1 MRVNQ
6 PVTRVERH
14 LQEGAFIVST
24 TDLRGVITYVNEEF
38 IRISGFTPDEL
49 IGQPHN
55 LVRHPDMPPAA
66 FEDLWRTVKTGQPW
80 QGMVKN
86 RCKNGDFYWVDA
98 SVTPI
103 EEKGSIIGYVSIRSK
118 PSPTQIAE
126 AELMYTRAR
135 AGQPMAE
142 PERKIWVPAPSL
154 GFTKRLWAAAG
165 VVLGLFLL
173 VSAVSF
179 VGAALTR
186 SDAAGIRDEYLPT
199 TLLAEEMAYQ
209 TVMIQQAL
217 TDASLTHRSESMKEA
232 AGAASAFHKAE
243 AQFRTLSV
251 KDQDNLKSLEKLR
264 QDFDALHE
272 TGRKMVGAYQNQ
284 GASESLRAM
293 EAFDR
298 AAETLTA
305 EVLKLRDHEVTDVQ
319 ERLSTVADRSR
330 LTLWVLGGGM
340 LLTVAAGLLIF
351 GKLIQILDHQLGG
364 DPMAAL
370 EATRTLAK
378 GNLRADI
385 PLRTGDR
392 GSLMA
397 NVWQMQASLRNTI
410 NRIRFDAQ
418 RVSQN
423 SSEIA
428 VATHEIA
435 STSHDLARNA
445 DGQRH
450 STEQMASAITELSAS
465 VREVADHVRASHS
478 RSLEAAKT
486 AQTADSAGQ
495 AAIRA
500 MARVE
505 EATGQ
510 MVEAVQVIQEIAR
523 QTNLLSL
530 NAAIEAATAG
540 RLGKGFAVV
549 AEEGR
554 KLAERSDS
562 SAREIAALI
571 QGSNQAVAQGKATV
585 LEVVGALETI
595 RDHVSEVASMSTQ
608 IETASGEQA
617 KVSEEVARQVELGA
631 QQAEQNASA
640 SIQLSST
647 VDSNVAVT
655 EQLSR
660 TAEGLAALVG
670 RFKTCLLYTSDAAD
684 E

>member
-549 AEEGR
+549 AEEVR
-554 KLAERSDS
+554 KLAERSDG

-571 QGSNQAVAQGKATV
+571 HGSNQAVAQGKATV
-585 LEVVGALETI
+585 LEVVQALETI

-660 TAEGLAALVG
+660 TADGLAALVG
-670 RFKTCLLYTSDAAD
+670 RFKT
-684 E
+684 

>member
-38 IRISGFTPDEL
+38 IRISGYTPDEL

-103 EEKGSIIGYVSIRSK
+103 EEKGSIIGFVSIRSK

-135 AGQPMAE
+135 AGQPMTE
-142 PERKIWVPAPSL
+142 PEKQLWIPAPTL

-173 VSAVSF
+173 VSALSF
-179 VGAALTR
+179 GSAALTR
-186 SDAAGIRDEYLPT
+186 GDAAGIRDEYLPT
-199 TLLAEEMAYQ
+199 ALLAEEMAFQ

-217 TDASLTHRSESMKEA
+217 TDASLTHRAESMKEA
-232 AGAASAFHKAE
+232 AGAAAAFHKAE

-251 KDQDNLKSLEKLR
+251 KDRDNLKSLDKLGK
-264 QDFDALHE
+264 DFDALHDS
-272 TGRKMVGAYQNQ
+272 GRSMVGAYQSQ

-298 AAETLTA
+298 AAEALTA
-305 EVLKLRDHEVTDVQ
+305 DVLKLRDHEVSDVQ

-340 LLTVAAGLLIF
+340 LLTVVAGLLIF

-392 GSLMA
+392 SSLMA
-397 NVWQMQASLRNTI
+397 NVWHMQASLRNTI

-423 SSEIA
+423 SNEIA

-435 STSHDLARNA
+435 STSHELARNA

-465 VREVADHVRASHS
+465 VREVADHVRASHG
-478 RSLEAAKT
+478 RSLEAART
-486 AQTADSAGQ
+486 AQSADSAGQ

-549 AEEGR
+549 AEEVR
-554 KLAERSDS
+554 KLAERSDG

-571 QGSNQAVAQGKATV
+571 HGSNQAVAQGKATV
-585 LEVVGALETI
+585 LEVVQALETI

-660 TAEGLAALVG
+660 TADGLAALVG
-670 RFKTCLLYTSDAAD
+670 RFKT
-684 E
+684 

>member
-38 IRISGFTPDEL
+38 IRISGFTPEEL

-103 EEKGSIIGYVSIRSK
+103 EEKGSVIGFVSIRSK

-135 AGQPMAE
+135 SGQPMAE
-142 PERKIWVPAPSL
+142 PERKIWVPAPTM
-154 GFTKRLWAAAG
+154 GFRQRLWAAAG
-165 VVLGLFLL
+165 VVLGLCLL
-173 VSAVSF
+173 VSALSF

-186 SDAAGIRDEYLPT
+186 SDAVGIRDEYLPT

-217 TDASLTHRSESMKEA
+217 TDASLTHRSEPMKEA
-232 AGAASAFHKAE
+232 AGAATAFHKAE

-251 KDQDNLKSLEKLR
+251 KDQDNLKSLDKLG

-298 AAETLTA
+298 AAATLTA

-319 ERLSTVADRSR
+319 ARLSTVADRSR

-364 DPMAAL
+364 DPRAAL

-418 RVSQN
+418 RVSLN

-486 AQTADSAGQ
+486 AQTADAAGQ

-549 AEEGR
+549 AEEVR
-554 KLAERSDS
+554 KLAERSDG

-595 RDHVSEVASMSTQ
+595 RDHVSQVASMSTQ

-631 QQAEQNASA
+631 LQAEQNASA

-660 TAEGLAALVG
+660 TADGLAALVG
-670 RFKTCLLYTSDAAD
+670 RFKT
-684 E
+684 

>member
-14 LQEGAFIVST
+14 LQEGAFVVST

-38 IRISGFTPDEL
+38 VRISGFTPDEL
-49 IGQPHN
+49 IGQPYN

-66 FEDLWRTVKTGQPW
+66 FEDLWRTVKLGQPW

-103 EEKGSIIGYVSIRSK
+103 EEKGSIIGFVSICSK
-118 PSPTQIAE
+118 PSLTQIAE

-135 AGQPMAE
+135 AGQPMIE
-142 PERKIWVPAPSL
+142 PEKKLWIPAPTL

-173 VSAVSF
+173 VSALSF
-179 VGAALTR
+179 AGAAFTR
-186 SDAAGIRDEYLPT
+186 GDAAGIRDEYLPT
-199 TLLAEEMAYQ
+199 TLLAEEMAFQ
-209 TVMIQQAL
+209 TVMVQQAL
-217 TDASLTHRSESMKEA
+217 TDASLTRRSESLKEA
-232 AGAASAFHKAE
+232 AAAAAAFHKAE
-243 AQFRTLSV
+243 AQFRNLAV
-251 KDQDNLKSLEKLR
+251 KDRDNLKSLDKLG
-264 QDFDALHE
+264 QGFDALHDL
-272 TGRKMVGAYQNQ
+272 GRSMVSAYQTQ
-284 GASESLRAM
+284 GAAEGTRAM

-298 AAETLTA
+298 AAEILTA
-305 EVLKLRDHEVTDVQ
+305 DVLKLRDHEVSDVQ

-340 LLTVAAGLLIF
+340 LLTVGAGLLIF

-378 GNLRADI
+378 GNLRADV
-385 PLRTGDR
+385 PLRSGDR
-392 GSLMA
+392 SSLMA
-397 NVWQMQASLRNTI
+397 NVWQMQTSLRNTI

-418 RVSQN
+418 RVSLN

-465 VREVADHVRASHS
+465 VREVADHVRASHG
-478 RSLEAAKT
+478 RSLEAART
-486 AQTADSAGQ
+486 AQSADSAGQ

-510 MVEAVQVIQEIAR
+510 MVDAVQVIQEIAR

-549 AEEGR
+549 AEEVR

-571 QGSNQAVAQGKATV
+571 NGSNQAVAQGKATV
-585 LEVVGALETI
+585 LEVVQALETI

-640 SIQLSST
+640 SIELSST

-670 RFKTCLLYTSDAAD
+670 RFKT
-684 E
+684 

>member
-14 LQEGAFIVST
+14 LQEGAFVVST

-38 IRISGFTPDEL
+38 VRISGFTPDEL
-49 IGQPHN
+49 IGQPYN

-66 FEDLWRTVKTGQPW
+66 FEDLWRTVKLGQPW

-103 EEKGSIIGYVSIRSK
+103 EEKGSIIGFVSIRSK
-118 PSPTQIAE
+118 PSLTQIAE

-135 AGQPMAE
+135 AGQPMIE
-142 PERKIWVPAPSL
+142 PEKKLWIPAPTL

-173 VSAVSF
+173 VSALSF
-179 VGAALTR
+179 AGAAFTR
-186 SDAAGIRDEYLPT
+186 GDAAGIRDEYLPT
-199 TLLAEEMAYQ
+199 TLLAEEMAFQ
-209 TVMIQQAL
+209 TVMVQQAL
-217 TDASLTHRSESMKEA
+217 TDASLTRRSESLKEA
-232 AGAASAFHKAE
+232 AAAAAAFHKAE
-243 AQFRTLSV
+243 AQFRNLAV
-251 KDQDNLKSLEKLR
+251 KDRDNLKSLDKLG
-264 QDFDALHE
+264 QGFDALHDL
-272 TGRKMVGAYQNQ
+272 GRSMVSAYQTQ
-284 GASESLRAM
+284 GAAEGTRAM

-298 AAETLTA
+298 AAEILTA
-305 EVLKLRDHEVTDVQ
+305 DVLKLRDHEVSDVQ

-340 LLTVAAGLLIF
+340 LLTVGAGLLIF

-378 GNLRADI
+378 GNLRADV
-385 PLRTGDR
+385 PLRSGDR
-392 GSLMA
+392 SSLMA
-397 NVWQMQASLRNTI
+397 NVWQMQTSLRNTI

-418 RVSQN
+418 RVSLN

-465 VREVADHVRASHS
+465 VREVADHVRASHG
-478 RSLEAAKT
+478 RSLEAART
-486 AQTADSAGQ
+486 AQSADSAGQ

-510 MVEAVQVIQEIAR
+510 MVDAVQVIQEIAR

-549 AEEGR
+549 AEEVR

-571 QGSNQAVAQGKATV
+571 NGSNQAVAQGKATV
-585 LEVVGALETI
+585 LEVVQALETI

-640 SIQLSST
+640 SIELSST

-670 RFKTCLLYTSDAAD
+670 RFKT
-684 E
+684 

>member
-1 MRVNQ
+1 M
-6 PVTRVERH
+6 
-14 LQEGAFIVST
+14 
-24 TDLRGVITYVNEEF
+24 NEEF
-38 IRISGFTPDEL
+38 VRISGFTPDEL

-66 FEDLWRTVKTGQPW
+66 FEDLWRTVKLGQPW

-103 EEKGSIIGYVSIRSK
+103 EEKGSIIGFVSIRSK
-118 PSPTQIAE
+118 PSLTQIAE

-135 AGQPMAE
+135 AGQPMIE
-142 PERKIWVPAPSL
+142 PEKKLWIPAPTL

-173 VSAVSF
+173 VSALSF
-179 VGAALTR
+179 AGAAFTR
-186 SDAAGIRDEYLPT
+186 GDAAGIRDEYLPT
-199 TLLAEEMAYQ
+199 TLLAEEMAFQ
-209 TVMIQQAL
+209 TVMVQQAL
-217 TDASLTHRSESMKEA
+217 TDASLTRRSESLKEA
-232 AGAASAFHKAE
+232 AAAAAAFHKAE
-243 AQFRTLSV
+243 AQFRNLAV
-251 KDQDNLKSLEKLR
+251 KDRDNLKSLDKLG
-264 QDFDALHE
+264 QGFDALHDL
-272 TGRKMVGAYQNQ
+272 GRSMVSAYQTQ
-284 GASESLRAM
+284 GAAEGTRAM

-298 AAETLTA
+298 AAEILTA
-305 EVLKLRDHEVTDVQ
+305 DVLKLRDHEVSDVQ

-340 LLTVAAGLLIF
+340 LLTVGAGLLIF

-378 GNLRADI
+378 GNLRADV
-385 PLRTGDR
+385 PLRSGDR
-392 GSLMA
+392 SSLMA
-397 NVWQMQASLRNTI
+397 NVWQMQTSLRNTI

-418 RVSQN
+418 RVSLN

-465 VREVADHVRASHS
+465 VREVADHVRASHG
-478 RSLEAAKT
+478 RSLEAART
-486 AQTADSAGQ
+486 AQSADSAGQ

-510 MVEAVQVIQEIAR
+510 MVDAVQVIQEIAR

-549 AEEGR
+549 AEEVR

-571 QGSNQAVAQGKATV
+571 NGSNQAVAQGKATV
-585 LEVVGALETI
+585 LEVVQALETI

-640 SIQLSST
+640 SIELSST

-670 RFKTCLLYTSDAAD
+670 RFKT
-684 E
+684 